1 MARLRQFGFERT
13 FSLARVQLLVLL
25 AAGLLGLVQSA
36 SSQIDH
42 MELAE

>member
-1 MARLRQFGFERT
+1 MDC
-13 FSLARVQLLVLL
+13 RVQLLVLL
-25 AAGLLGLVQSA
+25 AAGLLGLVQST